1 LLKNLI
7 FDLDGTISDASE
19 GIIKSYNYAI
29 GKMGIEPVSYER
41 GKRLIGPPI
50 KDNFF
55 ELLHTR
61 DEAVLN
67 RAIEYYRE
75 RYFSV
80 GFKENTIYPKMA
92 QLLTDLSNNGCRLF
106 IVSNKYQVMVENILE
121 MFEIQ
126 RCFTQVWGTNGTKS
140 KTETIKEIISSFH
153 LDKSETAM
161 IGDRDEDIVSAREN
175 GIWSILVLWGFA
187 PEDEL
192 SKICCDYR
200 VKSVKGLKNTIEKW
214 QY

>member
-29 GKMGIEPVSYER
+29 GKMGVEPVSYEW
-41 GKRLIGPPI
+41 GKRLIGPPMKNNLI
-50 KDNFF
+50 

-67 RAIEYYRE
+67 KGIEYYRE

-92 QLLTDLSNNGCRLF
+92 QLISDLSNNGCRLF
-106 IVSNKYQVMVENILE
+106 IVSNKYQVMVEKILE
-121 MFEIQ
+121 MFDIQ
-126 RCFTQVWGTNGTKS
+126 RYFTRVWGTNGVKS
-140 KTETIKEIISSFH
+140 KSETIKEVIS
-153 LDKSETAM
+153 LYNMDKSETAM
-161 IGDRDEDIVSAREN
+161 IGDRNEDIVSAREN
-175 GIWSILVLWGFA
+175 GIGSILVLWGFA
-187 PEDEL
+187 PEDERQNI
-192 SKICCDYR
+192 KCDFQ
-200 VKSVKGLKNTIEKW
+200 VNTTEELKHVIGS
-214 QY
+214 